1 MMVSTATELGAE
13 AFRVENTL
21 EQVDEVRGVDRPNI
35 PVRNWWHMLLY
46 AWDLVELDGLFNAKW
61 ESAPDLRELL
71 TRILVDLTNR
81 QIRRGLRGDYV
92 DRSEALKTV
101 RGGIDFNRTLSDLLL
116 YKGQLHCEYQEYSLN
131 VPRNQIIATT
141 LQRQFRE
148 GFSGSIRQRVD
159 DLKADVGRI
168 VRTLDEIDRIRLDR
182 SVIANE
188 MHMLGPN
195 EREYKLMLRVC
206 EMLYRPAMPMDDD
219 TDAGQ
224 SFQDWLQ
231 KRKHEVFERFVANF
245 CKLRLTAKGWDVS
258 AQSTLRWNE
267 TGPERVGDVR
277 LPTMR
282 PDIVLR
288 RDGDTENIV
297 VIDTKW
303 YSSVASE
310 HYGNLTVHSANLY
323 QMYAYLASQD
333 HESDAHR
340 KATGILLYGQ
350 TREGERKLRT
360 RIDEHPFWVET
371 LDLMQEWEKIE
382 EDLVRLVG
390 ETVAV
395 EHAGQV

>member
-13 AFRVENTL
+13 ALRVENTL

-101 RGGIDFNRTLSDLLL
+101 RGGIDFNRTLSGLLL

-131 VPRNQIIATT
+131 VPRNQIIAET
-141 LQRQFRE
+141 LQRQFRADFTGARRE
-148 GFSGSIRQRVD
+148 RID
-159 DLKADVGRI
+159 ELKGDVGRL
-168 VRTLDEIDRIRLDR
+168 VRMLDEIDRIRLDR

-195 EREYKLMLRVC
+195 ERAYKLMLRVC
-206 EMLYRPAMPMDDD
+206 EMLYRPTIPRE
-219 TDAGQ
+219 TDGDVGE
-224 SFQDWLQ
+224 SFRDWVQ
-231 KRKHEVFERFVANF
+231 QREHRIYEEFVANF
-245 CKLRLTAKGWDVS
+245 YRMRLLRKEWVVS
-258 AQSTLRWNE
+258 PQATLRWNE
-267 TGPERVGDVR
+267 TGRKNEDVTR
-277 LPTMR
+277 LPTMK
-282 PDIVLR
+282 PDIVVNHR
-288 RDGDTENIV
+288 ESGKIV

-303 YSSVASE
+303 YSSVVTDRFDK
-310 HYGNLTVHSANLY
+310 LTVHSNNLY
-323 QMYAYLASQD
+323 QMYAYTASQD
-333 HESDAHR
+333 YKGGDYRSS
-340 KATGILLYGQ
+340 TGILLYA
-350 TREGERKLRT
+350 RT
-360 RIDEHPFWVET
+360 VEDDVDFRTEIDGHPFRVYT

-382 EDLVRLVG
+382 EDLVRLVE
-390 ETVAV
+390 ETVRD
-395 EHAGQV
+395 G

>member
-1 MMVSTATELGAE
+1 MVSTATELGAE
-13 AFRVENTL
+13 AFRVDNTL
-21 EQVDEVRGVDRPNI
+21 EEVDDVRGVDRPNI

-46 AWDLVELDGLFNAKW
+46 AWDLIELEGLFNTNW

-92 DRSEALKTV
+92 DRSEPLKTV
-101 RGGIDFNRTLSDLLL
+101 RGSIEFNRTLSDLLL

-131 VPRNQIIATT
+131 VPRNQIIAET

-148 GFSGSIRQRVD
+148 DFTGGRRERID
-159 DLKADVGRI
+159 ELKAAVDRL
-168 VRTLDEIDRIRLDR
+168 VRTMDEIDRIGLDL
-182 SVIANE
+182 SLFANE
-188 MHMLGPN
+188 IRKLGPN
-195 EREYKLMLRVC
+195 EREYKMMLLVC

-231 KRKHEVFERFVANF
+231 RRKHEVFERFVANF
-245 CKLRLTAKGWDVS
+245 YKLRFHGNGWDVS

-333 HESDAHR
+333 QESDAHR
-340 KATGILLYGQ
+340 RATGILLYGQ
-350 TREGERKLRT
+350 TGEGERKLRT

-382 EDLVRLVG
+382 GDLVRLVG
-390 ETVAV
+390 EAIAV
-395 EHAGQV
+395 ELAGQV